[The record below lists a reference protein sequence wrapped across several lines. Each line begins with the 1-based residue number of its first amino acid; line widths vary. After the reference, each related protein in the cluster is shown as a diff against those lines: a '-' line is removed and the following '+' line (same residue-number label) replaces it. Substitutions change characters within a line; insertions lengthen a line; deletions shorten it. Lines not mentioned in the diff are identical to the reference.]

1 MAGVCGAAVVVC
13 VYLSD
18 HGVCASASEGDV
30 EAARLGNAM
39 ALSKVRSWCF
49 WGAGRVLFCAFL
61 NLQLAGWYLMMNY
74 CFVWCQNLHFWSI
87 IYDVPEY

>member
-1 MAGVCGAAVVVC
+1 MAGAFGAAVVLC

-39 ALSKVRSWCF
+39 ALSKVRSWGF
-49 WGAGRVLFCAFL
+49 GGRVVFYFVLF
-61 NLQLAGWYLMMNY
+61 
-74 CFVWCQNLHFWSI
+74 
-87 IYDVPEY
+87 